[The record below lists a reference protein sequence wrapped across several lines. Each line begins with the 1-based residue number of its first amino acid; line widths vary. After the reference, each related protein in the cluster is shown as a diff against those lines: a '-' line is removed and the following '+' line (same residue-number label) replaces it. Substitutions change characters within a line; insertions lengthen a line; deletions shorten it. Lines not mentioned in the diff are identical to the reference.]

1 MATDVPSLSE
11 YPKPLE
17 YCRPPQYKDWSNFAM
32 KAAMQAVLEEGMSIR
47 RAAEVYSVP
56 KSTLGDRI
64 SGRVLPG
71 CKSGPPSYLSFEEEV
86 ELVRFLYGTAQI
98 GHGRTR
104 QEVMAVVER
113 VLHSRGNMKRVTS
126 GWWTSFTKR
135 HPEVVLRTPAT
146 VSSARANASNRLSI
160 HNYFDEL
167 ESTLDANDLRDKPCQ
182 IFNMDE
188 TGLPLDPKPLK
199 IVSWKGHKNP
209 SQVSSGLKSQITV
222 VGCVSAGGQCLPPM
236 VIWNRKTLPPEL
248 ANQEVPGSVYGLSPK
263 GWIDQELFDL
273 WFSKHFLRYAPPTR
287 PLLLLLDGHSSHYCP
302 STIKH
307 AARERVIVFT
317 LPPNT
322 THLTQPLDKGIFGP
336 VKIAWREAC
345 HHFLVKNPGMSVTK
359 HNFSSVFSEAWIKAL
374 SVRNILSGFRTTG
387 VYPPNRDAIKVP
399 DESMPDLASRS
410 GLAYIPL
417 YTPAKRRISGSQ
429 DTFSTEEHEVFEACY
444 ESESYSENPRYQV

>member
-1 MATDVPSLSE
+1 
-11 YPKPLE
+11 
-17 YCRPPQYKDWSNFAM
+17 
-32 KAAMQAVLEEGMSIR
+32 MSIR

-71 CKSGPPSYLSFEEEV
+71 CKSCPPSYLSFEEEV

-113 VLHSRGNMKRVTS
+113 VLHSRGNMKHVTS

-222 VGCVSAGGQCLPPM
+222 VGCVSAGRQFLPPM

-248 ANQEVPGSVYGLSPK
+248 ANQEV
-263 GWIDQELFDL
+263 
-273 WFSKHFLRYAPPTR
+273 
-287 PLLLLLDGHSSHYCP
+287 C
-302 STIKH
+302 
-307 AARERVIVFT
+307 
-317 LPPNT
+317 
-322 THLTQPLDKGIFGP
+322 
-336 VKIAWREAC
+336 
-345 HHFLVKNPGMSVTK
+345 M
-359 HNFSSVFSEAWIKAL
+359 
-374 SVRNILSGFRTTG
+374 
-387 VYPPNRDAIKVP
+387 VYPPRD
-399 DESMPDLASRS
+399 
-410 GLAYIPL
+410 G
-417 YTPAKRRISGSQ
+417 
-429 DTFSTEEHEVFEACY
+429 
-444 ESESYSENPRYQV
+444 